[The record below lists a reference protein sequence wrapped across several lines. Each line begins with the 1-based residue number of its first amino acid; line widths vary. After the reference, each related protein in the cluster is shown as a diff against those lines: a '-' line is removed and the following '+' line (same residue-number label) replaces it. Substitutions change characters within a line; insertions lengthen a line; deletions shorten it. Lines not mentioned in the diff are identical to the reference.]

1 MLISSKSLDPI
12 VRAGRFVLMS
22 PTVIVIAFSV
32 GAVVATAAVA
42 HGGGATDQSS
52 IAAKSG
58 DDVATDNSSRRLASL
73 EARVRRIEAVLAAD
87 EKARAERQQKLESGY
102 WGRLDGP

>member
-12 VRAGRFVLMS
+12 ARAGRSVPMS

-32 GAVVATAAVA
+32 WAVVATAAVA
-42 HGGGATDQSS
+42 HGGGVTDQSS
-52 IAAKSG
+52 ITAKSG

-73 EARVRRIEAVLAAD
+73 ESAGASD
-87 EKARAERQQKLESGY
+87 
-102 WGRLDGP
+102 